1 MLKPNTKYEQLYNIF
16 QIIFFLYSRNKL
28 LLESMVD
35 LEFLDI
41 LLEKSGLSVNNKNTR
56 QSLKNEGNT
65 EVILEAQRCLYNIYL
80 QCKIAQDYLLK
91 NHTLSGILQQTTKYE
106 EFQVPLEIIFF
117 DMRIFMFLVSATNP
131 EER

>member
-1 MLKPNTKYEQLYNIF
+1 
-16 QIIFFLYSRNKL
+16 
-28 LLESMVD
+28 MVD
-35 LEFLDI
+35 LEFLDT
-41 LLEKSGLSVNNKNTR
+41 LLEKSGLNVNNQTAR
-56 QSLKNEGNT
+56 QNLKDGGT
-65 EVILEAQRCLYNIYL
+65 EVILESLRCLYNIYL

>member
-1 MLKPNTKYEQLYNIF
+1 M
-16 QIIFFLYSRNKL
+16 
-28 LLESMVD
+28 ESLVD

-41 LLEKSGLSVNNKNTR
+41 LLEKSGLIFTNNKNTR
-56 QSLKNEGNT
+56 QNLKNEENT

>member
-1 MLKPNTKYEQLYNIF
+1 MIY
-16 QIIFFLYSRNKL
+16 FLYSRNKL

-41 LLEKSGLSVNNKNTR
+41 LLEKSGLNVNNKNTR
-56 QSLKNEGNT
+56 QNLKNEENT

>member
-56 QSLKNEGNT
+56 QNLKNEENT

>member
-1 MLKPNTKYEQLYNIF
+1 
-16 QIIFFLYSRNKL
+16 
-28 LLESMVD
+28 MVD

-41 LLEKSGLSVNNKNTR
+41 LLDKSGLNENNKTAR
-56 QSLKNEGNT
+56 QNLKDGGS
-65 EVILEAQRCLYNIYL
+65 EVILEAQRCLYNMYL

-91 NHTLSGILQQTTKYE
+91 NNTLSRILQQTRKYE
-106 EFQVPLEIIFF
+106 AFQVPLEIIFF